1 MPDITLRAYSKE
13 IDDLIEHDQLDE
25 AIAHCRHILQT
36 YPKHLDTYRSLGK
49 SYLEAKRYGDAADI
63 FQRVL
68 SAIPDDF
75 VSHIGMSIV
84 REDEGN
90 IDAAIW
96 HMERAFETNP
106 ANPAIQQELRRLIG
120 RRDGLEPHK
129 VRLTRGALARM
140 YAQGELYPQA
150 IAELQSALA
159 EDADRP
165 DLEVILA
172 KMYWYTEQLAE
183 AAETAS
189 HVLEDLPFCFEAN
202 RITAGALQS
211 TGNSDDARA
220 YLRRLVS
227 LDPYMAFIENAMSDT
242 LAVDP
247 ATVRL
252 AKLDWVP
259 GQPMPAAELKP
270 AEWSSA
276 EDEISEPGAPSLE
289 EEGEVPGWMAELE
302 KQHDET
308 PTPEPAAPL
317 EQPAEISP
325 DSQPFSSE
333 IPQDN
338 GDIPD
343 WMREAG
349 WTESDG
355 EAPEAPVSFSDQELE
370 ALEAGDLP
378 APESDTGDL
387 APAEIPSWLQDIAPE
402 ETAGDAQPVQPETS
416 EPAIPTPVDDKPA
429 DAPQPPGWL
438 DDIAADAAEVTPE
451 PAAATTETPELEE
464 IPEAEPGDVPSWL
477 EESSPGATAT
487 IVTWLGDRPGA
498 EAAAET
504 EEAEPT
510 EAPPEGDL
518 PSWMSDEE
526 SDAQPTSEEGV
537 DETPSWLDG
546 VAQAAAEP
554 EIAPQIITP
563 SEMEEEVSE
572 EAEPMAEAE
581 APDWLQAIAGGEQ
594 PDAVEE
600 VAEDSAD
607 WISNLRSSEEDEGTA
622 PEELIVEDEEVPS
635 PEEGAEW
642 LSRIEPAEPAPQED
656 ETPVEEDWLSRLT
669 QPEEETPAEASPSWL
684 SSEEESAPSGLGT
697 QEPDWLDGIGE
708 PEPEPETREQAESLD
723 WLEGIGADDAAAA
736 PEPEMDLDWLADT
749 TVEEEA
755 DSAPSTP
762 EPVAEEAEETGV
774 PDWLQR
780 DESPS
785 LPPQP
790 IPQEEMDWLQE
801 LGEPGEEPAAEI
813 PTMEPPSEPAPTE
826 ETIDLTDADD
836 GDVMEW
842 LETLADQQEEP
853 EAAPPESPEA
863 EIVTPEI
870 APAPEGPLPETA
882 EEGLDW
888 LEELADTRGLDE
900 SLEIHRP
907 AGAADDTTAAGWLQD
922 LAEPEDLAAGAPSP
936 TTIEPV
942 PEPPASTTVEPVQ
955 EPVAE
960 EIEPEPTVAEPE
972 ATVDVDITS
981 AEPVLEPEPE
991 IAAVELE
998 AAKDMEVADQESV
1011 VEAEPETAVAPE
1023 TSTTPEPIES
1033 EAAAPP
1039 TPTPTAVEPEPVS
1052 VEEIQPASPAP
1063 EPAADQE
1070 APKED
1075 PLSAAETLL
1084 ATGDTNS
1091 AVKLYGKLI
1100 KRGKNLGEVI
1110 TVLQE
1115 ALKAN
1120 ERQPELWQT
1129 LGDAYMKDGQVD
1141 QAVQAYQRG
1150 MEVA

>member
-183 AAETAS
+183 AAEAAA

-211 TGNSDDARA
+211 TGNNDDARA

-227 LDPYMAFIENAMSDT
+227 LDPYMAFIENAMSDPLT
-242 LAVDP
+242 VDP

-270 AEWSSA
+270 VDWSSSPETDSA
-276 EDEISEPGAPSLE
+276 PAVPSLE

-302 KQHDET
+302 KQHDEA
-308 PTPEPAAPL
+308 PAPEPSAPL

-325 DSQPFSSE
+325 DSQPFSSDV
-333 IPQDN
+333 PQDS

-355 EAPEAPVSFSDQELE
+355 EVPETPVSFSEQELE
-370 ALEAGDLP
+370 ALESGELP
-378 APESDTGDL
+378 TPQSDTGDL

-402 ETAGDAQPVQPETS
+402 DTAGDAQPVQPETP
-416 EPAIPTPVDDKPA
+416 EPAIPAPVDVKPE

-451 PAAATTETPELEE
+451 PTAETTESPEMEDVA
-464 IPEAEPGDVPSWL
+464 EAEPGDVPSWL
-477 EESSPGATAT
+477 EEASPGATAT

-498 EAAAET
+498 EPSAESG
-504 EEAEPT
+504 EAEPG
-510 EAPPEGDL
+510 EVAPEGDL

-526 SDAQPTSEEGV
+526 GEAQPTGEEGV

-563 SEMEEEVSE
+563 SEAEEAPSE
-572 EAEPMAEAE
+572 EPDPTAEAE

-600 VAEDSAD
+600 GEEESAD
-607 WISNLRSSEEDEGTA
+607 WISNLRSSEEEA
-622 PEELIVEDEEVPS
+622 APPEELTIEDEGVPT

-642 LSRIEPAEPAPQED
+642 LSRIEPAEPAPQEE
-656 ETPVEEDWLSRLT
+656 ETPAEEDWLARLT
-669 QPEEETPAEASPSWL
+669 QPEEEPAAEASPSWL
-684 SSEEESAPSGLGT
+684 SSEEEPTPSGLGT

-708 PEPEPETREQAESLD
+708 PEPEPEAPGQAESLD
-723 WLEGIGADDAAAA
+723 WLDGIGVEDSTAA
-736 PEPEMDLDWLADT
+736 PEPEMDLDWLADSAAA
-749 TVEEEA
+749 EETEA
-755 DSAPSTP
+755 APSTP
-762 EPVAEEAEETGV
+762 EPVVDDAEETAV
-774 PDWLQR
+774 PNWLHQ
-780 DESPS
+780 DESAS

-790 IPQEEMDWLQE
+790 IPQEEMEWLQE
-801 LGEPGEEPAAEI
+801 LGEPGEEPEADV
-813 PTMEPPSEPAPTE
+813 PTMETPSEPAPTAE
-826 ETIDLTDADD
+826 SIDLTDADD

-842 LETLADQQEEP
+842 LETLAVQQEGP
-853 EAAPPESPEA
+853 EAAPPPTPPQAETVAPE
-863 EIVTPEI
+863 V
-870 APAPEGPLPETA
+870 APAAEGPLPETT

-907 AGAADDTTAAGWLQD
+907 AGAADDTAAGWLQD
-922 LAEPEDLAAGAPSP
+922 LAEPEELDGGAASTTMEPQPEAPAP
-936 TTIEPV
+936 TSVEPEPEPV
-942 PEPPASTTVEPVQ
+942 VEQVEPEPPVVEPEVTMKAEDITS
-955 EPVAE
+955 EPV
-960 EIEPEPTVAEPE
+960 IEPEPEMTVIEPE
-972 ATVDVDITS
+972 ATMDVAVAAPESDI
-981 AEPVLEPEPE
+981 EPEPDF
-991 IAAVELE
+991 E
-998 AAKDMEVADQESV
+998 AA
-1011 VEAEPETAVAPE
+1011 PELDTTV
-1023 TSTTPEPIES
+1023 TPEPIES
-1033 EAAAPP
+1033 EATASPP
-1039 TPTPTAVEPEPVS
+1039 PPPMEMEPEPVP
-1052 VEEIQPASPAP
+1052 VEETPPAPPAP
-1063 EPAADQE
+1063 EPKADQE
-1070 APKED
+1070 SPKED
-1075 PLSAAETLL
+1075 PLSAAQTLL
-1084 ATGDTNS
+1084 AAGDTDS

-1110 TVLQE
+1110 TVLEE
-1115 ALKAN
+1115 ALRAN